1 MFQPLLLSIFREI
14 VNFLA
19 CAAYAST
26 YVVGILYIIKT
37 IIIIIIIIIII
48 MNIECFSS

>member
-1 MFQPLLLSIFREI
+1 MFQLLLLSIFREI

-19 CAAYAST
+19 CAAYALT
-26 YVVGILYIIKT
+26 YVVGILYIIKS
-37 IIIIIIIIIII
+37 IIIIIII